1 MKKNLYYHTVFGR
14 KNVIKEFILNSFL
27 DMASGPRLLLE
38 VFTRTKFGERYFS
51 FSTAIIFTVVL
62 ALYPIIASKI
72 PSFDSYAYAYGREE
86 EETGIGTILSKYFT
100 WYAYL
105 GAFMYQCFKRRE
117 EIKREPSVFDF
128 ARFSLSTGVVNPA
141 FYDFKINGKTPT
153 PRQVCI
159 LLEPAIFLGFGILL
173 AIFQQS
179 LGYLLIFCSI
189 VYSLSWKGAYY
200 KGDQFIMD
208 KIDKLIAN
216 EEMASSFIDGR
227 KPEET
232 RGFET
237 YGRRPENT
245 DFRRKVA
252 ESFFENDDD
261 EPVKV
266 F

>member
-1 MKKNLYYHTVFGR
+1 MKKNLYYHIVLSR
-14 KNVIKEFILNSFL
+14 RNVIKEFILNIFL
-27 DMASGPRLLLE
+27 EIASGPRLLLE

-51 FSTAIIFTVVL
+51 FSQAIILTIVL
-62 ALYPIIASKI
+62 ALFPIIKSNM
-72 PSFDSYAYAYGREE
+72 SGFYSYPYRREE
-86 EETGIGTILSKYFT
+86 TDGILTILWHNFT

-153 PRQVCI
+153 PRQVSI

-189 VYSLSWKGAYY
+189 TYSLSWKAAFYR
-200 KGDQFIMD
+200 GDQFIMD
-208 KIDKLIAN
+208 KIDQLIAN
-216 EEMASSFIDGR
+216 EETARSFIDGR

-237 YGRRPENT
+237 YGKRPENT

-252 ESFFENDDD
+252 ESFFEYDDD

-266 F
+266 Y

>member
-1 MKKNLYYHTVFGR
+1 MKKNLYYHTVYGR
-14 KNVIKEFILNSFL
+14 RNVIKEFILSTFL
-27 DMASGPRLLLE
+27 EISSGPRLLLE

-51 FSTAIIFTVVL
+51 FSSAIILTLIL
-62 ALYPIIASKI
+62 AIYPIVISNM
-72 PSFDSYAYAYGREE
+72 PSFDNYAYYGREE
-86 EETGIGTILSKYFT
+86 SGTGIGAILSKYFT

-141 FYDFKINGKTPT
+141 FLDFKINGKTPT
-153 PRQVCI
+153 PRQVSI

-189 VYSLSWKGAYY
+189 TYSLSWKAAFYR
-200 KGDQFIMD
+200 GDQFIMD
-208 KIDKLIAN
+208 KIDELIAN
-216 EEMASSFIDGR
+216 EEMTESFIHGR
-227 KPEET
+227 RPEET

-252 ESFFENDDD
+252 ETFFEYDDD

-266 F
+266 Y